1 VRQRQYNQN
10 CPVAIG
16 LDVLGERWTLLI
28 LRELLG
34 GARRYSDLRAELPGI
49 ATNLL
54 AQRLRELED
63 TGVVERAELPP
74 PASRT
79 VYQLTDRAWQQIP
92 PIIQSLA
99 IFGHS
104 HLAVPLGTVAVPPLT
119 GFLAG
124 IVVAFD
130 PGRAANLAAT
140 YLVCIDDRPFRFAIR
155 DGHLAE
161 ARGEPQVTLTASAAD
176 LVAWRLSPDPGTR
189 SAAASRIAIEGNQR
203 AVARFCTLF
212 ALPNAS
218 DVPTGTGEAKGSPA
232 SG

>member
-1 VRQRQYNQN
+1 MRARQYNQN
-10 CPVAIG
+10 CPIAVG

-54 AQRLRELED
+54 AARLRELED
-63 TGVVERAELPP
+63 AGIIERAELPP

-99 IFGHS
+99 MFGLGHM
-104 HLAVPLGTVAVPPLT
+104 AVPDGTVPVPPLT

-124 IVVAFD
+124 ILMVFD
-130 PGRAANLAAT
+130 PGRAGDLAAT
-140 YLVCIDDRPFRFAIR
+140 YQVFVDGRPFRFAVR
-155 DGHLAE
+155 DAHLAE
-161 ARGEPQVTLTASAAD
+161 ARGEPQVTLTASAFD
-176 LVAWRLSPDPGTR
+176 LVTWRSSPNPQAR
-189 SAAASRIAIEGNQR
+189 SAAASRISIEGSQR
-203 AVARFCTLF
+203 AVARFRTLF
-212 ALPNAS
+212 ALPTAS
-218 DVPTGTGEAKGSPA
+218 DASPPA
-232 SG
+232 S